1 MLYWLLFPLRDELG
15 VFNVIRY
22 PSFRIIGAAMTSL
35 LICLIFGKKI
45 ITWLKVWQHGVSNVR
60 EDTPEQHKKKS
71 GTPSMGGIMI
81 LLALTAS
88 TLLWA
93 DPMNHFMWTTMA
105 MTLGFGGIGFIDDY
119 LKKKMKNSKGLAGKK
134 KLVLQILLLSAGAFF
149 LRHEIDTH
157 LSLPFVALEKFNPD
171 IGLWYVP
178 FAFIVV
184 MGTSHGVNLT
194 DGLDGLAIGP
204 SIVSAAVFGVLAYA
218 AGSVLHDFNLA
229 GYLKIPHIEGTNE
242 LAVYCAALA
251 GAGMGFLW
259 FNAYP
264 AEVFMG
270 DVGALAI
277 GGGLGTVAV
286 LTKNEFLSAIIHG
299 LFLAETLSVMLQ
311 VGSYK
316 WRNKK
321 RIFKMAPLHHHFE
334 LSGWAE
340 QKVVVRFWLVSIM
353 FAMVALSTLKLR

>member
-1 MLYWLLFPLRDELG
+1 MLYWLLYPLHEEAT
-15 VFNVIRY
+15 VFNVFRY
-22 PSFRIIGAAMTSL
+22 PSFRILGAALTSL
-35 LICLIFGKKI
+35 LISLLFGKRI
-45 ITWLKVWQHGVSNVR
+45 IAALKVWQHGVSNVR

-71 GTPSMGGIMI
+71 GTPSMGGLLI
-81 LLALTAS
+81 LLALTVS

-93 DPMNHFMWTTMA
+93 DPKNHLMWTALA
-105 MTLGFGGIGFIDDY
+105 MTLGFGGIGFVDDY
-119 LKKKMKNSKGLAGKK
+119 LKKKKKNSKGLAGKK
-134 KLVLQILLLSAGAFF
+134 KLVLQIVLLSAGAFF
-149 LRHEIDTH
+149 LRHDIDTR
-157 LSLPFVALEKFNPD
+157 LSLPFLSLEKFNPD
-171 IGLWYVP
+171 IGLLYLP
-178 FAFIVV
+178 FAYIVV

-218 AGSVLHDFNLA
+218 AGSVVHDFNIA
-229 GYLKIPHIEGTNE
+229 GYLKIPHIDGTNE
-242 LAVYCAALA
+242 LAVFCAALA

-311 VGSYK
+311 VVSFKTRG
-316 WRNKK
+316 K

-334 LSGWAE
+334 LAGWAE
-340 QKVVVRFWLVSIM
+340 QKVVVRFWLISIM
-353 FAMVALSTLKLR
+353 CALTALSTLKLR

>member
-1 MLYWLLFPLRDELG
+1 
-15 VFNVIRY
+15 
-22 PSFRIIGAAMTSL
+22 
-35 LICLIFGKKI
+35 
-45 ITWLKVWQHGVSNVR
+45 VR

-71 GTPSMGGIMI
+71 GTPSFGGLLI
-81 LLALTAS
+81 LLALTVS

-93 DPMNHFMWTTMA
+93 DPSNHLMWTALA
-105 MTLGFGGIGFIDDY
+105 MTLGFGGIGFLDDY
-119 LKKKMKNSKGLAGKK
+119 LKKKMKNSKGLPGKQ
-134 KLVLQILLLSAGAFF
+134 KLVLQLVLLGLGAFF
-149 LRHEIDTH
+149 LRHDIDTR
-157 LSLPFVALEKFNPD
+157 LALPFVAVESFYPD
-171 IGLWYVP
+171 IGLLYLP

-204 SIVSAAVFGVLAYA
+204 SIVSAAVFGILAYA

-229 GYLKIPHIEGTNE
+229 GYLKIPHIDGTNE
-242 LAVYCAALA
+242 LAVFCAALA

-264 AEVFMG
+264 AEIFMG

-299 LFLAETLSVMLQ
+299 LFLAETVSVMLQ
-311 VGSYK
+311 VVSFK
-316 WRNKK
+316 TRKK
-321 RIFKMAPLHHHFE
+321 RIFKMAPIHHHFE
-334 LSGWAE
+334 LAGWAE

-353 FAMVALSTLKLR
+353 FAMAALATLKLR

>member
-1 MLYWLLFPLRDELG
+1 LLYWLLFPLRDELT

-35 LICLIFGKKI
+35 LICLLFGKKMI
-45 ITWLKVWQHGVSNVR
+45 AALKVWQHGVSNVR

-71 GTPSMGGIMI
+71 GTPSMGGLLI
-81 LLALTAS
+81 LFSLTIS

-93 DPMNHFMWTTMA
+93 DPFNHYMWTALA
-105 MTLGFGGIGFIDDY
+105 MTLGFGAIGFMDDY

-134 KLVLQILLLSAGAFF
+134 KLLFQLILLGAGAFF
-149 LRHEIDTH
+149 LRNNIDTH
-157 LSLPFVALEKFNPD
+157 LSLPFLSLDKFNPD
-171 IGLWYVP
+171 IGLLYIP

-218 AGSVLHDFNLA
+218 AGSILNDFDIA
-229 GYLKIPHIEGTNE
+229 GYLRIPHIPGTAE
-242 LAVYCAALA
+242 LAVFCAALA

-316 WRNKK
+316 YRNKK

-340 QKVVVRFWLVSIM
+340 QKVVVRFWLISIM
-353 FAMVALSTLKLR
+353 LAMAALSTLKLR